1 MTVRGP
7 DDISFDRLNAFVDG
21 ELDALDE
28 GRVLAAL
35 RRDPELAQQV
45 HELRLNKDLMR
56 HAYPP
61 AAGTQRARRNGVF
74 GGWRGLAAA
83 AAALVAIGAAG
94 GWAGHSWRYD
104 DAEDYSRLARGAASA
119 TGAATGDKILLHV
132 SSSAPDHVEAMLEET
147 EGALAAARRDGRA
160 VQVEILANNT
170 GIDVLRADT
179 PGPAAQLEALRARYP
194 NLTLVACRQT
204 IQRLREKGVTV
215 RLLPGAEVATSALDE
230 VVKRIHEGWTYVH
243 T

>member
-7 DDISFDRLNAFVDG
+7 DDISYDRLNAFVDG
-21 ELDALDE
+21 ELDAQDE
-28 GRVLAAL
+28 GRVLDAL

-61 AAGTQRARRNGVF
+61 APGVRRVRRKSLP

-83 AAALVAIGAAG
+83 AVALIAIGAAG
-94 GWAGHSWRYD
+94 GWAGHTWQNE
-104 DAEDYSRLARGAASA
+104 DADDYSRLARSA
-119 TGAATGDKILLHV
+119 TSATAAPTDDKILLHV
-132 SSSAPDHVEAMLEET
+132 SSSAPDRVAAMLEET
-147 EGALAAARRDGRA
+147 ESALAAARRDGRA
-160 VQVEILANNT
+160 LQVEILANNT
-170 GIDVLRADT
+170 GLDVLRADR

-204 IQRLREKGVTV
+204 IERLHEKGVTV
-215 RLLPGAEVATSALDE
+215 RLLPDAEVATSALDE
-230 VVKRIHEGWTYVH
+230 VVKRIHEGWTYVR